1 MEVEKKK
8 EEKNISNKRTYD
20 VKTNLNILIIML
32 NINYLKFPV
41 KKQRFSNWIKKKNK
55 TVFVHEKWT

>member
-20 VKTNLNILIIML
+20 VKTNLNILIITL

-41 KKQRFSNWIKKKNK
+41 KKQRFSN
-55 TVFVHEKWT
+55 